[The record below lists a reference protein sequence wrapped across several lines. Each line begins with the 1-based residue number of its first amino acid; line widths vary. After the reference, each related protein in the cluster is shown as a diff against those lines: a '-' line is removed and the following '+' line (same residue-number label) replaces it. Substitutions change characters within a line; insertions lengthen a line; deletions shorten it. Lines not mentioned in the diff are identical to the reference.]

1 MAQRTA
7 IVKATSNAD
16 FGRRV
21 GIHYT
26 FASRIRNGKRL
37 PSLDTISAIQ
47 TEFNLNDKETSDM
60 IHAAAAGPQAFGD
73 WINEHLFEESVSPER
88 ASQDA

>member
-1 MAQRTA
+1 MATRTA
-7 IVKATSNAD
+7 IVQATSNAD

-37 PSLDTISAIQ
+37 PSLETITLIQ
-47 TEFNLNDKETSDM
+47 SEFKLSDAETGAM
-60 IHAAAAGPQAFGD
+60 IAAAREGAESFGA
-73 WINEHLFEESVSPER
+73 WVNENLFEESTAPER
-88 ASQDA
+88 A